1 MMGMEALRI
10 EDVAAGYGG
19 PLVLD
24 GVTLAVSPGEF
35 VGVIGPNGSGKS
47 TLVRVV
53 SRVLPAARGRV
64 LLAGRDVAHLGHRA
78 MAREMAV
85 VPQASAGGG
94 AMYDFSVEDVVRMGR
109 TAHLG
114 RFQFAGDAD
123 RAAVGRAMEATEVTA
138 LRERSLAALSGG
150 ERQRVM
156 IARALAQEP
165 HLLFLDEPDAHLDI
179 NHKVE
184 VFDLLAELNRRA
196 GLTVLCISHDLNLAA
211 QYVGRLVL
219 LAGGRVVA
227 DDRPEA
233 ILTEAVIRAVYGVET
248 VVRPHP
254 VTGRPQVSL
263 VPGGVVHRRDA
274 GGAEDL
280 FGKRRE

>member
-1 MMGMEALRI
+1 MEALRI

-24 GVTLAVSPGEF
+24 GVTLRVAPGEF

-53 SRVLPAARGRV
+53 SRVLPPTRGRV
-64 LLAGRDVAHLGHRA
+64 FLAGSDVAHLGRRT
-78 MAREMAV
+78 MARQMAV
-85 VPQASAGGG
+85 VPQTQP
-94 AMYDFSVEDVVRMGR
+94 MTFELTVEDVVRMGR

-114 RFQFAGDAD
+114 RFEFAGQRDA
-123 RAAVGRAMEATEVTA
+123 AACRTAMEATDVWSI
-138 LRERSLAALSGG
+138 RERSLAALSGG
-150 ERQRVM
+150 ERQRAL

-179 NHKVE
+179 NHQVE
-184 VFDLLAELNRRA
+184 VFDLLAALNRRD

-219 LAGGRVVA
+219 LSGGRVAA
-227 DDRPEA
+227 DDRPEG
-233 ILTEAVIRAVYGVET
+233 ILTEATIRAVYGAET
-248 VVRPHP
+248 IVQPHP
-254 VTGRPQVSL
+254 LTGRPQVSL
-263 VPGGVVHRRDA
+263 VPGGWRVENR
-274 GGAEDL
+274 G
-280 FGKRRE
+280 